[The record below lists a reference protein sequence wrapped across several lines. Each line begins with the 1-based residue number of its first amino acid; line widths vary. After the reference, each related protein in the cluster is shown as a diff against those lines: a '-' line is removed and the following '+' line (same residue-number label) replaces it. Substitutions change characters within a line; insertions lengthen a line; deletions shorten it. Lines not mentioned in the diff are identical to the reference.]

1 MRERLGNVLLQLRS
15 IIVFIQHIHQRDGDT
30 GRAEN
35 VRVHLKYLLRV
46 DFLLETGLLKGYS
59 NSNHKTDNN
68 GDLSRMENI
77 LKTLSLAALLSVN
90 SAFAITP
97 ENGWWWNPQESGMGF
112 NIETQNGTVFI
123 ATFVY
128 DDSGNPI
135 WYSGSAQIDT
145 NSTVAIN
152 LQISRNGPCPTC
164 PYQAPTT
171 SDAGMPIT
179 LQFTSRDE
187 GSVSWQGSTT
197 PTPIQR
203 FNFNYG
209 TGLQMLVGD
218 WVLMTEMPTASG
230 QYEGFRITFDSVQ
243 GDQAFGE
250 ITGEP
255 GTTVAVSNTN
265 QDPEHPYTAQI
276 TYPALTTPNE
286 TMQITGLVFN
296 FSGLN
301 KIAGTATLEPLA
313 QPSGTTSPPI
323 ISTAP
328 FEAYRI
334 VK

>member
-1 MRERLGNVLLQLRS
+1 
-15 IIVFIQHIHQRDGDT
+15 
-30 GRAEN
+30 
-35 VRVHLKYLLRV
+35 
-46 DFLLETGLLKGYS
+46 
-59 NSNHKTDNN
+59 
-68 GDLSRMENI
+68 
-77 LKTLSLAALLSVN
+77 
-90 SAFAITP
+90 
-97 ENGWWWNPQESGMGF
+97 
-112 NIETQNGTVFI
+112 
-123 ATFVY
+123 
-128 DDSGNPI
+128 
-135 WYSGSAQIDT
+135 
-145 NSTVAIN
+145 
-152 LQISRNGPCPTC
+152 
-164 PYQAPTT
+164 
-171 SDAGMPIT
+171 
-179 LQFTSRDE
+179 
-187 GSVSWQGSTT
+187 
-197 PTPIQR
+197 
-203 FNFNYG
+203 
-209 TGLQMLVGD
+209 MLVGD